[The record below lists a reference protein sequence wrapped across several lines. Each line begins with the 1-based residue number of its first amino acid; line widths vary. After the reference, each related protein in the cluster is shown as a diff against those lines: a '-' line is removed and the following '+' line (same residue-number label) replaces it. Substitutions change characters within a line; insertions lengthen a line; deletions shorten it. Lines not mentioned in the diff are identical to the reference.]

1 MIRYAARR
9 LVESVPTLV
18 LLTMLSFLLLHIAP
32 GGPAAV
38 MLGQKATPQLIAEI
52 NRNLGL
58 DRPLYVQYGIWLW
71 HLVHGNLGYAYTYD
85 QSVMQ
90 LIGLNLPHTLL
101 LVLTAI
107 AISHLFAIAL
117 GIYQA
122 YRRNRPSDHAITAV
136 TYFLYSMPTFW
147 LGIVLVS
154 VFALGLN
161 WFPVGGFA
169 APYDPTPTLGMVV
182 DHLVLPAAT
191 LALVTVA
198 GWSRFMRTSM
208 SDALTQDY
216 IRTARAKGASDLR
229 MLVRHALKNA
239 LLPLITL
246 AGLSVPALFSGALII
261 EVVFNY
267 PGMGLLFWTA
277 AQNRD
282 YPILLGITVLVGVLT
297 IAGNLLADLAYAW
310 VDPRIKYT

>member
-1 MIRYAARR
+1 MSRYVLRR
-9 LVESVPTLV
+9 VAEAVPTLI
-18 LLTMLSFLLLHIAP
+18 LLTMLSFVLLHVAP

-38 MLGQKATPQLIAEI
+38 MLGQKATPQLIAEV
-52 NRNLGL
+52 NRSLGL

-71 HLVHGNLGYAYTYD
+71 QLIHANLGYAYTYH

-90 LIGLNLPHTLL
+90 LISLNLPHTLL

-107 AISHLFAIAL
+107 VISHLFAIAL
-117 GIYQA
+117 GIFQA
-122 YRRNRPSDHAITAV
+122 ARRSSAADHAITAL

-154 VFALGLN
+154 VFALGLG
-161 WFPVGGFA
+161 WFPVAGFA
-169 APYDPTPTLGMVV
+169 PPFDATPTAGTIA

-191 LALVTVA
+191 LALVTIA

-208 SDALTQDY
+208 SDALAQDY
-216 IRTARAKGASDLR
+216 IRTARAKGASELR
-229 MLVRHALKNA
+229 MLVGHALKNA

-246 AGLSVPALFSGALII
+246 AGLSIPALFSGALII

-297 IAGNLLADLAYAW
+297 VVGNLLADLAYAW

>member
-1 MIRYAARR
+1 MGRYVIRR
-9 LVESVPTLV
+9 LLESIPTL
-18 LLTMLSFLLLHIAP
+18 LLITMLSFVLLHVAP
-32 GGPAAV
+32 GGPAQI
-38 MLGQKATPQLIAEI
+38 MLGEKATPQLVAEI
-52 NRNLGL
+52 DRTLGL
-58 DRPLYVQYGIWLW
+58 NRPLYVQYGMWLW
-71 HLVHGNLGYAYTYD
+71 KLMHGNLGYAYTYHA
-85 QSVMQ
+85 SVMS

-107 AISHLFAIAL
+107 FVSHLVAITI
-117 GIYQA
+117 GMFQA
-122 YRRNRPSDHAITAV
+122 YRRSSWPDHAITAV

-154 VFALGLN
+154 VFALNLG
-161 WFPVGGFA
+161 WFPVAGFS
-169 APYDPTPTLGMVV
+169 PPFDPTPSLGTIAA
-182 DHLVLPAAT
+182 HLILPAST

-208 SDALTQDY
+208 SDALAQDY
-216 IRTARAKGASDLR
+216 VRTARAKGASEIR
-229 MLVRHALKNA
+229 MLVGHALKNA

-261 EVVFNY
+261 EVVFDY

-282 YPILLGITVLVGVLT
+282 YPILLGIVVLVGVLT
-297 IAGNLLADLAYAW
+297 IAGNLLADLAYAY